1 MDIATFMG
9 IIAFLGMAFVT
20 ILHSEGWAGFVPFAN
35 LEALLIVMGGTF
47 CATLVNFPLKQ
58 VIGTGRVI
66 RKALF
71 EAPEDSAKIVSIF
84 VMLSKK
90 AKQEGFLAL
99 QADVDMLEDDFAK
112 RGIQLVID
120 GSDQEFIRNM
130 LETEIGFIKERH
142 SVGGEVLHA
151 LGMYAPV
158 FGIIGTVLGM
168 ILMLSSIDDVAAV
181 PRRMALCLA
190 AAFYGMGFGYLVFV
204 PMAGKLKRRSDEE
217 LFVKEIAIRG
227 ILLLQSGA
235 APSVVESN
243 LKAYL
248 GPAQRAAVRTTE
260 EAVADAAA
268 ETPVEGAPPA
278 ESPSGGTPEA

>member
-1 MDIATFMG
+1 MDIATVMG
-9 IIAFLGMAFVT
+9 IIAFLGMSFVT
-20 ILHSEGWAGFVPFAN
+20 ILHSEGWAGFAPFAN

-58 VIGTGRVI
+58 VVGVGKVI

-71 EAPEDSAKIVSIF
+71 EAPEDSAKMVGIF
-84 VMLSKK
+84 VVLSKK

-99 QADVDMLEDDFAK
+99 QADVDMLEDDFVK

-120 GSDQEFIRNM
+120 GADQEFIRNM

-142 SVGGEVLHA
+142 SVGQEVLHA
-151 LGMYAPV
+151 LGTYAPV

-168 ILMLSSIDDVAAV
+168 ILMLNSIEDVSAV

-190 AAFYGMGFGYLVFV
+190 AAFYGMGSGYLLFN

-227 ILLLQSGA
+227 ILLLQSGS

-248 GPAQRAAVRTTE
+248 GPSERAKVRTGE
-260 EAVADAAA
+260 EPQEGEGGESPEGDAQA
-268 ETPVEGAPPA
+268 PA
-278 ESPSGGTPEA
+278 EERPPGQP